1 MPRLAQIAVLAGIML
16 STGTARA
23 VGYICIAGLTGF
35 SLLAAD
41 SSSLFAGCMLFDHSC
56 LDQHLRHWH
65 AQSLNEQA
73 LEVV

>member
-41 SSSLFAGCMLFDHSC
+41 SSSASVGAMLRCFVASGDKGESWGQDNFVD
-56 LDQHLRHWH
+56 LSQT
-65 AQSLNEQA
+65 
-73 LEVV
+73 